1 VKNSANSNLMVAM
14 ISLISIIAVS
24 ALYFNNVADKRPTIS
39 VELISTTP
47 QVYIEGHSAIMLPAE
62 SVLREAYQLKK
73 NAKWRTAYKYA
84 YVITKPNRLFS
95 KEMYLEFHP
104 EDGVDYKIIF
114 SNKEPDPQLFV
125 IR

>member
-1 VKNSANSNLMVAM
+1 VKNSASSSLMVI
-14 ISLISIIAVS
+14 ISLVSIVAVT
-24 ALYFNNVADKRPTIS
+24 ALYFNNVTDKRPTIS
-39 VELISTTP
+39 VELINATP
-47 QVYIEGHSAIMLPAE
+47 QVYIEGHPAVMLPAE

-73 NAKWRTAYKYA
+73 NVKWRTAYKYA

-114 SNKEPDPQLFV
+114 SNRLPDPQLF
-125 IR
+125 IIQ